1 MLGGVNETPVTVPGW
16 GRRGRVPSWTFLSN
30 HGHVLICVA
39 QDRDVRIAEIAERVG
54 IGVRAAQAI
63 VNDLVDAG
71 YLTRTKVGR
80 RNRYEI
86 NPDARLR
93 HPIEAE
99 HRVGELIATL
109 T

>member
-1 MLGGVNETPVTVPGW
+1 MGCPSQWRVLDGGVVPG
-16 GRRGRVPSWTFLSN
+16 WTFLSN

-39 QDRDVRIAEIAERVG
+39 SDPDVRIAEIAERVG
-54 IGVRAAQAI
+54 IGVRAAQSI

-80 RNRYEI
+80 RNRYEV
-86 NPDARLR
+86 NTDGRLR
-93 HPIEAE
+93 HPLEAE

-109 T
+109 S

>member
-1 MLGGVNETPVTVPGW
+1 MAG
-16 GRRGRVPSWTFLSN
+16 WTFLSN

-39 QDRDVRIAEIAERVG
+39 SDPDVRIAEIAERVG
-54 IGVRAAQAI
+54 IGVRAAQSI

-80 RNRYEI
+80 RNRYEV
-86 NPDARLR
+86 NTDGRLR
-93 HPIEAE
+93 HPLEAE

-109 T
+109 S